1 MNFNKFTEKE
11 KEYVQEFICNN
22 TRMVYREKKLYDH
35 IGKEAYSVNT
45 FFNWECKVLPW
56 SDGKIRAI
64 YNIGLK
70 NKTIGQVY
78 NSS

>member
-1 MNFNKFTEKE
+1 
-11 KEYVQEFICNN
+11 
-22 TRMVYREKKLYDH
+22 MVYREKKLFDYIDE
-35 IGKEAYSVNT
+35 EAYSVNT

-64 YNIGLK
+64 YTIGIK